1 MYPAPGLVIGTVCT
15 DCNLGLA
22 LRLQTLIP
30 PIIVAVAIPVMP
42 VDGAEDIATVGI
54 SPYPPPLLVT
64 FMNLIPPDVM
74 IPVTAVA
81 VTPVPTNVRVCVT
94 P

>member
-74 IPVTAVA
+74 LKYVLHLE
-81 VTPVPTNVRVCVT
+81 
-94 P
+94 

>member
-1 MYPAPGLVIGTVCT
+1 VYPAPGLVIGTVCT

-30 PIIVAVAIPVMP
+30 PIIVAVAIPVIP